1 MDYETLTAEEVER
14 GILMVTLNR
23 PDRMNAMTF
32 RMFDEFA
39 EVCDAAARDDAVRVV
54 ILTGAG
60 RGFCSGMDLDVATQF
75 PSMSVD
81 EFLVN
86 QERWGRGVSAF
97 RLLNKPVIAA
107 VNGPAAGAG
116 FGLALAADVRIASP
130 RARFIASFMKIG
142 FSASDVGITW
152 ALPRL
157 IGLSRA
163 TEILLSA
170 RDVDAEESQRIG
182 LVAEVVPD
190 AELRDAALRRARRM
204 IEFSPLA
211 VGLTVSALQANADS
225 PFEAAIELE
234 NRNQT
239 LCSRSENMPEA
250 LAAFREKRS
259 PRWVS
264 R

>member
-1 MDYETLTAEEVER
+1 MYETLLIDRPEPGV
-14 GILMVTLNR
+14 LLVTLNR
-23 PDRMNAMTF
+23 PQRMNAMTF
-32 RMFDEFA
+32 AMFDEFA
-39 EVCDAAARDDAVRVV
+39 AVCAAAQEDDEVRVLV
-54 ILTGAG
+54 LTGAE
-60 RGFCSGMDLDVATQF
+60 RGFCSGMDLDLAATL
-75 PSMSVD
+75 PEMATE
-81 EFLVN
+81 EFLRN
-86 QERWGRGVSAF
+86 QERWARGVSAF

-116 FGLALAADVRIASP
+116 FGLALAADIRIASSS
-130 RARFIASFMKIG
+130 ARFIASFMKIG

-190 AELRDAALRRARRM
+190 GELRAAALRRARRM

-211 VGLTVSALQANADS
+211 VGLTVAALQANVDA

-239 LCSRSENMPEA
+239 LCSRSKDMPEA
-250 LAAFREKRS
+250 LSAFREKRL